1 MAKQSPVP
9 KRPLTAKA
17 TTKSFQRDYELEAVA
32 EQCTRFINGHGP
44 RRPRDLLALI
54 PEDTKSDYYG
64 VGGAVAELEQEIAKI
79 LGKPAALFFLT
90 GTMAQQA
97 TLRVHADRGQSRSVA
112 FHPACHLETH
122 EERGY
127 QHLHDLFGVP
137 VGPRNEPLSAAEL
150 ARTKQPISALLIE
163 LPQRDL
169 GGTLPDWEELNAQ
182 VTWARDKGAAV
193 HLDGARIW
201 EASPY
206 YKGEH
211 RKTIKDV
218 CGLFDTVYV
227 SFYKGLGAIAGS
239 CVAGEQDVID
249 ELSVWRIRHGGRA
262 FMMWPYAAAA
272 FTALRQR
279 LPLMPKY
286 HKHAVAI
293 GKALQGADGI
303 QVLPTPVQSPMM
315 HLRARITDD
324 GVRRR
329 VADIAKDEK
338 VMMFPRAFSS
348 DGGGV
353 KQFELSV
360 GDATLEFTP
369 AEAADLLA
377 RLLAP
382 T

>member
-1 MAKQSPVP
+1 MSPSIRAAP
-9 KRPLTAKA
+9 
-17 TTKSFQRDYELEAVA
+17 KSFQRDYELETVA

-44 RRPRDLLALI
+44 RRPSDLLALI

-64 VGGAVAELEQEIAKI
+64 VGGAVAELEQEIAKT

-97 TLRVHADRGQSRSVA
+97 TLRVHADRRQSRSVA
-112 FHPACHLETH
+112 FHPACHLESH

-137 VGPRNEPLSAAEL
+137 VGPRNEPLSSGEL
-150 ARTKQPISALLIE
+150 AQTKQPISALLIE

-201 EASPY
+201 ESSPY
-206 YKGEH
+206 YKRAH
-211 RKTIKDV
+211 RKTIEDV

-249 ELSVWRIRHGGRA
+249 ELSVWRIRHGGRS

-272 FTALRQR
+272 LTALRQR

-293 GKALQGADGI
+293 GRALQGADGI
-303 QVLPTPVQSPMM
+303 EVLPSPVQSPMM
-315 HLRARITDD
+315 HLRARITDE
-324 GVRRR
+324 GLRQR
-329 VADIAKDEK
+329 VVDIAKNEK
-338 VMMFPRAFSS
+338 VMTFPRAFSS

-369 AEAADLLA
+369 AEAADLIA
-377 RLLAP
+377 RLLEP